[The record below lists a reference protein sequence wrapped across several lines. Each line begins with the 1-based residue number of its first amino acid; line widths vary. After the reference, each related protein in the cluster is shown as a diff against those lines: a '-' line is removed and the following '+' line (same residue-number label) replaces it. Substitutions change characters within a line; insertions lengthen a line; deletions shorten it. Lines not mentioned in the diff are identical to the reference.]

1 MDHDQNRAA
10 RTSWKSFAG
19 LTLTGLLIA
28 FLIFVVSAMGECLP
42 RDGSTHMQ
50 VCDGEK
56 RRFFRLYPTVVFSIV
71 IVSAWLQAA
80 GIRWARVLALFS
92 GLVGIAAMWILLSL
106 IG

>member
-1 MDHDQNRAA
+1 MDHDQNGTARA
-10 RTSWKSFAG
+10 SWKSFAG

-28 FLIFVVSAMGECLP
+28 FLIFVASAMGECLP

-50 VCDGEK
+50 VCDDEK
-56 RRFFRLYPTVVFSIV
+56 QRFLWLYPTVVLSIV

-80 GIRWARVLALFS
+80 GNRWARVLALFS
-92 GLVGIAAMWILLSL
+92 GLVGIAAMWILLPL